1 MRTLRIVLFA
11 LALTSLLAGSTA
23 QADEFG
29 RRGFYVG
36 VNAAYGFDLFQ
47 TQLYTALGAPTS
59 QLTYSDS
66 WGVNARVG
74 YRLLSFLAV
83 EAQYEWLDGIDIN
96 YQNRLIGTYSPNV
109 LTGNFKLLLPTW
121 RLQPY
126 ALAGIGL
133 TSWRLD
139 IAPGIPLPGAS
150 DTGFAFR
157 GGAGVDI
164 YLTKNIVLNTEGT
177 AVLNT
182 AQFVL
187 PGTGAA
193 TIQSNL
199 YYFSLSAGLTY
210 RF

>member
-1 MRTLRIVLFA
+1 MRPPRHPEPDLVDNGFKFACAGYFPVIYRVTGSLYSGNLKLF
-11 LALTSLLAGSTA
+11 
-23 QADEFG
+23 
-29 RRGFYVG
+29 
-36 VNAAYGFDLFQ
+36 
-47 TQLYTALGAPTS
+47 
-59 QLTYSDS
+59 
-66 WGVNARVG
+66 
-74 YRLLSFLAV
+74 
-83 EAQYEWLDGIDIN
+83 
-96 YQNRLIGTYSPNV
+96 
-109 LTGNFKLLLPTW
+109 LPTW

-164 YLTKNIVLNTEGT
+164 YLTESIVLNTEGT